1 MGIPFQLHEIDQVFP
16 PKVLMEGEDLWL
28 DGALV
33 GLEEYRNTWSAKVY
47 AGKIEQVSLKV
58 RGKEVIAVSCTCAV
72 KGLCA
77 HVAALALPFHVAAE
91 SRSIVTLLKII
102 KTIVAGFF

>member
-1 MGIPFQLHEIDQVFP
+1 MGVPFHLRELDEVFP
-16 PKVLMEGEDLWL
+16 ALVLQEGEDLWL

-47 AGKIEQVSLKV
+47 AAKIEQVSLKL
-58 RGKEVIAVSCTCAV
+58 RGEEVISVRCTCPI

-77 HVAALALPFHVAAE
+77 HLAALAMAVEEGLEEP
-91 SRSIVTLLKII
+91 
-102 KTIVAGFF
+102 

>member
-1 MGIPFQLHEIDQVFP
+1 MGIPFHLHEIDQVFP

-58 RGKEVIAVSCTCAV
+58 RGKEVIAVSCTCAI

-77 HVAALALPFHVAAE
+77 HVAALALGVEE
-91 SRSIVTLLKII
+91 SLE
-102 KTIVAGFF
+102 G